1 LSPAACQNIV
11 ITLCK
16 KSVSEHPTCK
26 YFTENLQQ
34 YDVGKTLI
42 MLLQMYVIH
51 LAAGRGFFMAGC
63 PMWRKHMETIGT
75 LWLYLVFF
83 GIVSIMLVIDFI
95 GFKHQHGQEV
105 KIRTAAYWSVAWVSV
120 AALFGGGLWLYLEQ
134 TAGVVLANQKVMEY
148 FAGYLL
154 EKSLAIDN
162 VFVWLMIFA
171 AFAIP
176 PALQRQL
183 LLYGVLG
190 AIVLRT
196 IFIFIGAWFVQEF
209 SWILYLFGAF
219 LVYTGYKFLRGH
231 NDEASNIEDMPL
243 LKWLRKHMRITPQL
257 EGNKFF
263 IRKDGLLWATPLFLV
278 LILVEASDVIFAM
291 DSIPA
296 IFAVT
301 TDPFIVLT
309 ANLMAILGLRA
320 MFFLLSGAASKMYY
334 LPYGLGVILV
344 FIGFKMLM
352 LDVFHMPIWI
362 SLGFIVIVLAITA
375 LLSIRH
381 NKKYNIHQL

>member
-1 LSPAACQNIV
+1 
-11 ITLCK
+11 
-16 KSVSEHPTCK
+16 
-26 YFTENLQQ
+26 
-34 YDVGKTLI
+34 
-42 MLLQMYVIH
+42 
-51 LAAGRGFFMAGC
+51 
-63 PMWRKHMETIGT
+63 MESIGN
-75 LWLYLVFF
+75 LWLYLAFF
-83 GIVSIMLVIDFI
+83 GLVAVMLIIDFL
-95 GFKHQHGQEV
+95 GFRQKQGQEV
-105 KIRTAAYWSVAWVSV
+105 KIKTAAYWSMAWVSV
-120 AALFGGGLWLYLEQ
+120 AVLFGGGLWFYLQQ
-134 TAGVVLANQKVMEY
+134 TAGVAIANTKVMEY

-176 PALQRQL
+176 PALQRKI

-196 IFIFIGAWFVQEF
+196 LFIFIGAWFVQEF
-209 SWILYLFGAF
+209 SWVLYIFGAF
-219 LVYTGYKFLRGH
+219 LVYTGFKFLKGH
-231 NDEASNIEDMPL
+231 DEDPNIEDMAL

-257 EGNKFF
+257 EGDKFF
-263 IRKDGLLWATPLFLV
+263 VRQNGLLWATPLFLV
-278 LILVEASDVIFAM
+278 LILVEASDVIFAV

-301 TDPFIVLT
+301 SDPFIVLT

-320 MFFLLSGAASKMYY
+320 MFFLLAGAASKMHY
-334 LPYGLGVILV
+334 LPYGLGIILL

-362 SLGFIVIVLAITA
+362 SLGFIVIVLSITA
-375 LLSIRH
+375 WLSIRY
-381 NKKYNIHQL
+381 NKQQQSL

>member
-1 LSPAACQNIV
+1 
-11 ITLCK
+11 
-16 KSVSEHPTCK
+16 
-26 YFTENLQQ
+26 
-34 YDVGKTLI
+34 
-42 MLLQMYVIH
+42 
-51 LAAGRGFFMAGC
+51 
-63 PMWRKHMETIGT
+63 MESIGN
-75 LWLYLVFF
+75 LWLYIAFF
-83 GIVSIMLVIDFI
+83 GIVTVMLLIDFL
-95 GFKHQHGQEV
+95 GFKQKEGQEV
-105 KIRTAAYWSVAWVSV
+105 KIKTAALWSIAWVSV
-120 AALFGGGLWLYLEQ
+120 ASLFGAGLWLYLQQ
-134 TAGVVLANQKVMEY
+134 TAGVTVANTKVMEY

-154 EKSLAIDN
+154 EKSLAVDN

-176 PALQRQL
+176 PALQRKL

-209 SWILYLFGAF
+209 SWILYIFGAF
-219 LVYTGYKFLRGH
+219 LVYTGFKFLRGQ
-231 NDEASNIEDMPL
+231 DEEESNIEDMAI
-243 LKWLRKHMRITPQL
+243 LKWLRKRMRITPQL
-257 EGNKFF
+257 EGDKFF

-278 LILVEASDVIFAM
+278 LILVEASDVIFAV

-320 MFFLLSGAASKMYY
+320 MFFLLSGAASKMHY
-334 LPYGLGVILV
+334 LPYGLGIILV

-362 SLGFIVIVLAITA
+362 SLSFIVIVLTITA
-375 LLSIRH
+375 ILSIRH
-381 NKKYNIHQL
+381 SKKHNQTTL

>member
-1 LSPAACQNIV
+1 
-11 ITLCK
+11 
-16 KSVSEHPTCK
+16 
-26 YFTENLQQ
+26 
-34 YDVGKTLI
+34 
-42 MLLQMYVIH
+42 
-51 LAAGRGFFMAGC
+51 
-63 PMWRKHMETIGT
+63 MESIGN
-75 LWLYLVFF
+75 LWLYIAFF
-83 GIVSIMLVIDFI
+83 GIVTVMLLIDFL
-95 GFKHQHGQEV
+95 GFKQKEGQEV
-105 KIRTAAYWSVAWVSV
+105 KIKTAALWSIAWVSV
-120 AALFGGGLWLYLEQ
+120 ASLFGAGLWLYLQQ
-134 TAGVVLANQKVMEY
+134 TAGVTVANTKVMEY

-154 EKSLAIDN
+154 EKSLAVDN

-190 AIVLRT
+190 AIILRT

-209 SWILYLFGAF
+209 SWILYIFGAF
-219 LVYTGYKFLRGH
+219 LVYTGFKFFKGQ
-231 NDEASNIEDMPL
+231 NEEETNIEDMAI

-257 EGNKFF
+257 HGNKFF
-263 IRKDGLLWATPLFLV
+263 VRQHGMLWATPLFLV
-278 LILVEASDVIFAM
+278 LILVEASDVIFAV

-301 TDPFIVLT
+301 SDPFIVLT

-320 MFFLLSGAASKMYY
+320 MFFLLSGAATKMHY
-334 LPYGLGVILV
+334 LPYGLGIILV

-362 SLGFIVIVLAITA
+362 SLGFIVLVLTITA
-375 LLSIRH
+375 ILSIRYS
-381 NKKYNIHQL
+381 KKHHQTTL

>member
-1 LSPAACQNIV
+1 
-11 ITLCK
+11 
-16 KSVSEHPTCK
+16 
-26 YFTENLQQ
+26 
-34 YDVGKTLI
+34 
-42 MLLQMYVIH
+42 
-51 LAAGRGFFMAGC
+51 
-63 PMWRKHMETIGT
+63 METIGT

-83 GIVSIMLVIDFI
+83 AIVAVMLIIDFV

-105 KIRTAAYWSVAWVSV
+105 KVRTAAYWSIAWVSV
-120 AALFGGGLWLYLEQ
+120 ATLFGGGLWLYLEQ
-134 TAGVVLANQKVMEY
+134 TAGTAIANAKVMEY

-176 PALQRQL
+176 PALQRKL

-209 SWILYLFGAF
+209 SWILYIFGAF
-219 LVYTGYKFLRGH
+219 LVYTGFKFLRGQ
-231 NDEASNIEDMPL
+231 DEEESNIEDMAI
-243 LKWLRKHMRITPQL
+243 LKWLRKRMRITPQL
-257 EGNKFF
+257 EADKFF

-278 LILVEASDVIFAM
+278 LILVEASDVIFAV

-320 MFFLLSGAASKMYY
+320 MFFLLSGAASKMHY
-334 LPYGLGVILV
+334 LPYGLGIILV

-362 SLGFIVIVLAITA
+362 SLSFIVLVLTITA
-375 LLSIRH
+375 ILSIRH
-381 NKKYNIHQL
+381 SKKYNETTL

>member
-1 LSPAACQNIV
+1 
-11 ITLCK
+11 
-16 KSVSEHPTCK
+16 
-26 YFTENLQQ
+26 
-34 YDVGKTLI
+34 
-42 MLLQMYVIH
+42 
-51 LAAGRGFFMAGC
+51 
-63 PMWRKHMETIGT
+63 MESIGN
-75 LWLYLVFF
+75 LWLYFAFF
-83 GIVSIMLVIDFI
+83 AIVAVMLLIDFL
-95 GFKHQHGQEV
+95 GFKQKEGQEV
-105 KIRTAAYWSVAWVSV
+105 KVKTAAYWSIAWVTV
-120 AALFGGGLWLYLEQ
+120 ATLFGGGLWLYLQQ
-134 TAGVVLANQKVMEY
+134 TAGVTIANTKTMEY

-162 VFVWLMIFA
+162 VFVWMMIFA

-176 PALQRQL
+176 PALQRKL

-209 SWILYLFGAF
+209 SWILYIFGAF
-219 LVYTGYKFLRGH
+219 LVYTGFKLLKGQ
-231 NDEASNIEDMPL
+231 DEEDSNIEDMAI
-243 LKWLRKHMRITPQL
+243 LKWLRKHMRIMPNL
-257 EGNKFF
+257 EGGKFF
-263 IRKDGLLWATPLFLV
+263 VRQNGVLWATPLFLV
-278 LILVEASDVIFAM
+278 LILVEASDVIFAV

-320 MFFLLSGAASKMYY
+320 MFFLLSGAAAKMHY
-334 LPYGLGVILV
+334 LPYGLGIILV

-375 LLSIRH
+375 WLSILY
-381 NKKYNIHQL
+381 NKKQTLNS

>member
-1 LSPAACQNIV
+1 
-11 ITLCK
+11 
-16 KSVSEHPTCK
+16 
-26 YFTENLQQ
+26 
-34 YDVGKTLI
+34 
-42 MLLQMYVIH
+42 
-51 LAAGRGFFMAGC
+51 
-63 PMWRKHMETIGT
+63 METIGT

-83 GIVSIMLVIDFI
+83 AIVAVMLVIDFI

-105 KIRTAAYWSVAWVSV
+105 KVRTAAYWSIAWVSV
-120 AALFGGGLWLYLEQ
+120 ATLFGGGLWLYLEQ
-134 TAGVVLANQKVMEY
+134 TAGAAIANTKVMEY

-176 PALQRQL
+176 PALQRKL

-209 SWILYLFGAF
+209 SWILYIFGAF
-219 LVYTGYKFLRGH
+219 LVYTGFKFLRGQH
-231 NDEASNIEDMPL
+231 EEDSNIEDMAI
-243 LKWLRKHMRITPQL
+243 LKWLRKHMRITPKLQ
-257 EGNKFF
+257 GDKFF
-263 IRKDGLLWATPLFLV
+263 VRQNGLLWATPLFLV
-278 LILVEASDVIFAM
+278 LILVEASDVIFAV

-320 MFFLLSGAASKMYY
+320 MFFLLSGAASKMHY
-334 LPYGLGVILV
+334 LPYGLGIILV

-362 SLGFIVIVLAITA
+362 SLSFIVLVLTITA
-375 LLSIRH
+375 ILSIRH
-381 NKKYNIHQL
+381 SKKHNETTL

>member
-1 LSPAACQNIV
+1 
-11 ITLCK
+11 
-16 KSVSEHPTCK
+16 
-26 YFTENLQQ
+26 
-34 YDVGKTLI
+34 
-42 MLLQMYVIH
+42 
-51 LAAGRGFFMAGC
+51 
-63 PMWRKHMETIGT
+63 METIGT
-75 LWLYLVFF
+75 FWLYLVFF
-83 GIVSIMLVIDFI
+83 AIVAVMLVIDFV
-95 GFKHQHGQEV
+95 GFKHQHGQPIKV
-105 KIRTAAYWSVAWVSV
+105 RTAAYWSVAWVSV
-120 AALFGGGLWLYLEQ
+120 ATLFGGALWLYLEQ
-134 TAGVVLANQKVMEY
+134 TSGAALANQKVMEY

-190 AIVLRT
+190 AIILRT

-209 SWILYLFGAF
+209 SWILYIFGAF
-219 LVYTGYKFLRGH
+219 LVYTGFKFLRGQGEEH
-231 NDEASNIEDMPL
+231 TDIEDMAV
-243 LKWLRKHMRITPQL
+243 LKWLRKHIRITPQMR
-257 EGNKFF
+257 GNKFF
-263 IRKDGLLWATPLFLV
+263 VHQNGVLWATPLFLV
-278 LILVEASDVIFAM
+278 LILVEASDVIFAV

-320 MFFLLSGAASKMYY
+320 MFFLLAGAASKMYY
-334 LPYGLGVILV
+334 LPYGLGIILV

-352 LDVFHMPIWI
+352 LEVFHMPIWI
-362 SLGFIVIVLAITA
+362 SLSFIVIVLTITA
-375 LLSIRH
+375 WLSIRH
-381 NKKYNIHQL
+381 SKKYNETAL

>member
-1 LSPAACQNIV
+1 
-11 ITLCK
+11 
-16 KSVSEHPTCK
+16 
-26 YFTENLQQ
+26 
-34 YDVGKTLI
+34 
-42 MLLQMYVIH
+42 
-51 LAAGRGFFMAGC
+51 
-63 PMWRKHMETIGT
+63 METIGS
-75 LWLYLVFF
+75 LWLYLAFF
-83 GIVSIMLVIDFI
+83 GIVTVMLVVDFL
-95 GFKHQHGQEV
+95 GFKQKQGQEIQL
-105 KIRTAAYWSVAWVSV
+105 KTAAYWSIAWVSV
-120 AALFGGGLWLYLEQ
+120 ATLFGGGLWLYLQQ
-134 TAGVVLANQKVMEY
+134 TVGVSIANAKVMEY

-176 PALQRQL
+176 PALQRKL

-209 SWILYLFGAF
+209 SWVLYIFGAF
-219 LVYTGYKFLRGH
+219 LVYTGFKFLKGQEE
-231 NDEASNIEDMPL
+231 DPNIEDMAI
-243 LKWLRKHMRITPQL
+243 LKWLRKRMRITPTM
-257 EGNKFF
+257 ENDKFF
-263 IRKDGLLWATPLFLV
+263 VRKDGLIWATPLFLV
-278 LILVEASDVIFAM
+278 LILVEASDVIFAV

-320 MFFLLSGAASKMYY
+320 MFFLLSGAASKMHY
-334 LPYGLGVILV
+334 LPYGLGIILV

-362 SLGFIVIVLAITA
+362 SLSFIVTVLAITA
-375 LLSIRH
+375 WLSIRH
-381 NKKYNIHQL
+381 SKKHHQTTL

>member
-1 LSPAACQNIV
+1 
-11 ITLCK
+11 
-16 KSVSEHPTCK
+16 
-26 YFTENLQQ
+26 
-34 YDVGKTLI
+34 
-42 MLLQMYVIH
+42 
-51 LAAGRGFFMAGC
+51 
-63 PMWRKHMETIGT
+63 METIGT

-83 GIVSIMLVIDFI
+83 AIVAVMLVIDFV

-105 KIRTAAYWSVAWVSV
+105 KVRTAAYWSIAWVSV
-120 AALFGGGLWLYLEQ
+120 ATLFGGGLWLYLEQ
-134 TAGVVLANQKVMEY
+134 TAGAAVANTKVMEY

-176 PALQRQL
+176 PALQRKL

-219 LVYTGYKFLRGH
+219 LVYTGFKFLRGQH
-231 NDEASNIEDMPL
+231 EEDSNIEDMAI

-257 EGNKFF
+257 QGDKFF
-263 IRKDGLLWATPLFLV
+263 VRQNGLLWATPLFLV
-278 LILVEASDVIFAM
+278 LILVEASDVIFAV

-320 MFFLLSGAASKMYY
+320 MFFLLSGAASKMHY
-334 LPYGLGVILV
+334 LPYGLGLILV

-362 SLGFIVIVLAITA
+362 SLSFIVIVLTVTAI
-375 LLSIRH
+375 LSIRH
-381 NKKYNIHQL
+381 SKKHNETTL

>member
-1 LSPAACQNIV
+1 
-11 ITLCK
+11 
-16 KSVSEHPTCK
+16 
-26 YFTENLQQ
+26 
-34 YDVGKTLI
+34 
-42 MLLQMYVIH
+42 
-51 LAAGRGFFMAGC
+51 
-63 PMWRKHMETIGT
+63 METIGT

-83 GIVSIMLVIDFI
+83 AIVAVMLVIDFV

-105 KIRTAAYWSVAWVSV
+105 KVRTAAYWSIAWVSV
-120 AALFGGGLWLYLEQ
+120 ATLFGGGLWLYLEQ
-134 TAGVVLANQKVMEY
+134 TAGAAIANTKVMEY

-176 PALQRQL
+176 PALQRKL

-219 LVYTGYKFLRGH
+219 LVYTGFKFLRGQH
-231 NDEASNIEDMPL
+231 EEDSNIEDMAI

-257 EGNKFF
+257 QSDKFF
-263 IRKDGLLWATPLFLV
+263 VRQNGLLWATPLFLV
-278 LILVEASDVIFAM
+278 LILVEASDVIFAV

-320 MFFLLSGAASKMYY
+320 MFFLLSGAASKMHY
-334 LPYGLGVILV
+334 LPYGLGIILL

-362 SLGFIVIVLAITA
+362 SLGFIVIVLTITA
-375 LLSIRH
+375 WLSIRH
-381 NKKYNIHQL
+381 NKKHQETRL

>member
-1 LSPAACQNIV
+1 
-11 ITLCK
+11 
-16 KSVSEHPTCK
+16 
-26 YFTENLQQ
+26 
-34 YDVGKTLI
+34 
-42 MLLQMYVIH
+42 
-51 LAAGRGFFMAGC
+51 
-63 PMWRKHMETIGT
+63 MESIGN
-75 LWLYLVFF
+75 LWLYIAFF
-83 GIVSIMLVIDFI
+83 GIVTVMLLIDFL
-95 GFKHQHGQEV
+95 GFKQKEGQEV
-105 KIRTAAYWSVAWVSV
+105 KIKTAALWSIAWVSV
-120 AALFGGGLWLYLEQ
+120 ASLFGVGLWLYLQQ
-134 TAGVVLANQKVMEY
+134 TAGVTVANTKVMEY

-154 EKSLAIDN
+154 EKSLAVDN

-190 AIVLRT
+190 AIILRT

-209 SWILYLFGAF
+209 SWILYIFGAF
-219 LVYTGYKFLRGH
+219 LVYTGFKFFKGQ
-231 NDEASNIEDMPL
+231 NEEETNIEDMAI

-257 EGNKFF
+257 HGNKFF
-263 IRKDGLLWATPLFLV
+263 VRQNGILWATPLFLV
-278 LILVEASDVIFAM
+278 LILVEASDVIFAV

-301 TDPFIVLT
+301 SDPFIVLT

-320 MFFLLSGAASKMYY
+320 MFFLLSGAATKMHY
-334 LPYGLGVILV
+334 LPYGLGIILV

-362 SLGFIVIVLAITA
+362 SLGFIVLVLTITA
-375 LLSIRH
+375 ILSIRYS
-381 NKKYNIHQL
+381 KKHHQTTL

>member
-1 LSPAACQNIV
+1 
-11 ITLCK
+11 
-16 KSVSEHPTCK
+16 
-26 YFTENLQQ
+26 
-34 YDVGKTLI
+34 
-42 MLLQMYVIH
+42 
-51 LAAGRGFFMAGC
+51 
-63 PMWRKHMETIGT
+63 METIGT

-83 GIVSIMLVIDFI
+83 AIVAVMLIIDFV

-105 KIRTAAYWSVAWVSV
+105 KVRTAAYWSIAWVSI
-120 AALFGGGLWLYLEQ
+120 ATLFGGGLWLYLEQ
-134 TAGVVLANQKVMEY
+134 TAGTAIANAKVMEY

-176 PALQRQL
+176 PVLQRKL

-209 SWILYLFGAF
+209 SWILYIFGAF
-219 LVYTGYKFLRGH
+219 LVYTGFKFLRGQ
-231 NDEASNIEDMPL
+231 DEEESNIEDMAI
-243 LKWLRKHMRITPQL
+243 LKWLRKRMRITPQL
-257 EGNKFF
+257 EGDKFF

-278 LILVEASDVIFAM
+278 LILVEASDVIFAV

-320 MFFLLSGAASKMYY
+320 MFFLLSGAASKMHY
-334 LPYGLGVILV
+334 LPYGLGIILV

-362 SLGFIVIVLAITA
+362 SLSFIVIVLTITA
-375 LLSIRH
+375 ILSIRH
-381 NKKYNIHQL
+381 SKKHNQTTL

>member
-1 LSPAACQNIV
+1 
-11 ITLCK
+11 
-16 KSVSEHPTCK
+16 
-26 YFTENLQQ
+26 
-34 YDVGKTLI
+34 
-42 MLLQMYVIH
+42 
-51 LAAGRGFFMAGC
+51 
-63 PMWRKHMETIGT
+63 METIGT

-83 GIVSIMLVIDFI
+83 AIVAVMLVIDFI

-105 KIRTAAYWSVAWVSV
+105 KVRTAAYWSIAWVSV
-120 AALFGGGLWLYLEQ
+120 ATLFGGGLWLYLEQ
-134 TAGVVLANQKVMEY
+134 TAGTAIANAKVMEY

-176 PALQRQL
+176 PALQRKL

-209 SWILYLFGAF
+209 SWILYIFGAF
-219 LVYTGYKFLRGH
+219 LVYTGFKFLRGQH
-231 NDEASNIEDMPL
+231 EEDSNIEDMAI

-257 EGNKFF
+257 QGDKFF
-263 IRKDGLLWATPLFLV
+263 VRQNGLLWATPLFLV
-278 LILVEASDVIFAM
+278 LILVEASDVIFAV

-320 MFFLLSGAASKMYY
+320 MFFLLSGAASKMHY
-334 LPYGLGVILV
+334 LPYGLGIILV

-362 SLGFIVIVLAITA
+362 SLSFIVIVLTVTAI
-375 LLSIRH
+375 LSIRH
-381 NKKYNIHQL
+381 SKKYNETTL

>member
-1 LSPAACQNIV
+1 
-11 ITLCK
+11 
-16 KSVSEHPTCK
+16 
-26 YFTENLQQ
+26 
-34 YDVGKTLI
+34 
-42 MLLQMYVIH
+42 
-51 LAAGRGFFMAGC
+51 
-63 PMWRKHMETIGT
+63 MESIGN
-75 LWLYLVFF
+75 LWLYIAFF
-83 GIVSIMLVIDFI
+83 GIVTVMLLIDFL
-95 GFKHQHGQEV
+95 GFKQKEGQEV
-105 KIRTAAYWSVAWVSV
+105 KIKTAALWSIAWVSV
-120 AALFGGGLWLYLEQ
+120 ASLFGAGLWLYLQQ
-134 TAGVVLANQKVMEY
+134 TAGVTVANTKVMEY

-154 EKSLAIDN
+154 EKSLAVDN

-190 AIVLRT
+190 AIILRT

-209 SWILYLFGAF
+209 SWILYIFGAF
-219 LVYTGYKFLRGH
+219 LVYTGFKFFKGQ
-231 NDEASNIEDMPL
+231 NEEETNIEDMAI

-257 EGNKFF
+257 HGNKFF
-263 IRKDGLLWATPLFLV
+263 VRQNGMLWATPLFLV
-278 LILVEASDVIFAM
+278 LILVEASDVIFAV

-301 TDPFIVLT
+301 SDPFIVLT

-320 MFFLLSGAASKMYY
+320 MFFLLSGAATKMHY
-334 LPYGLGVILV
+334 LPYGLGIILV

-362 SLGFIVIVLAITA
+362 SLGFIVLVLTIPAI
-375 LLSIRH
+375 LSIRYS
-381 NKKYNIHQL
+381 KKHHQTTL

>member
-1 LSPAACQNIV
+1 
-11 ITLCK
+11 
-16 KSVSEHPTCK
+16 
-26 YFTENLQQ
+26 
-34 YDVGKTLI
+34 
-42 MLLQMYVIH
+42 
-51 LAAGRGFFMAGC
+51 
-63 PMWRKHMETIGT
+63 MESIGNP
-75 LWLYLVFF
+75 WLYLAFF
-83 GIVSIMLVIDFI
+83 AIVAVMLLIDFL
-95 GFKHQHGQEV
+95 GFRQKEGQEV
-105 KIRTAAYWSVAWVSV
+105 QLKTAAYWSIAWVSV
-120 AALFGGGLWLYLEQ
+120 ATLFGAGLWLYLQQ
-134 TAGVVLANQKVMEY
+134 TVGISIANAKTMEY

-176 PALQRQL
+176 PALQRKI

-190 AIVLRT
+190 AIILRT
-196 IFIFIGAWFVQEF
+196 VFIFIGAWFVQEF
-209 SWILYLFGAF
+209 SWILYIFGAF
-219 LVYTGYKFLRGH
+219 LVYTGFKFLKGQ
-231 NDEASNIEDMPL
+231 DEEDSNIEDMAM

-257 EGNKFF
+257 EGAKFF
-263 IRKDGLLWATPLFLV
+263 VRQNGLLWATPLFLV
-278 LILVEASDVIFAM
+278 LILVEASDVIFAV

-301 TDPFIVLT
+301 NDPFIVLT

-320 MFFLLSGAASKMYY
+320 MFFLLAGSASKMHY
-334 LPYGLGVILV
+334 LPYGLGIILV

-375 LLSIRH
+375 WLSIRH
-381 NKKYNIHQL
+381 NKKQELNS

>member
-1 LSPAACQNIV
+1 
-11 ITLCK
+11 
-16 KSVSEHPTCK
+16 
-26 YFTENLQQ
+26 
-34 YDVGKTLI
+34 
-42 MLLQMYVIH
+42 
-51 LAAGRGFFMAGC
+51 MASR
-63 PMWRKHMETIGT
+63 PMWRIHMETIGT

-83 GIVSIMLVIDFI
+83 AIVAVMLVIDLV

-105 KIRTAAYWSVAWVSV
+105 KVRTAAYWSIAWVSV
-120 AALFGGGLWLYLEQ
+120 ATLFGGGLWLYLEQ
-134 TAGVVLANQKVMEY
+134 TAGAAIANTKVMEY

-176 PALQRQL
+176 PALQRKL

-219 LVYTGYKFLRGH
+219 LVYTGFKFLRGQH
-231 NDEASNIEDMPL
+231 EEDSNIEDMAI

-257 EGNKFF
+257 QGDKFF
-263 IRKDGLLWATPLFLV
+263 VRQNGLLWATPLFLV
-278 LILVEASDVIFAM
+278 LILVEASDVIFAV

-320 MFFLLSGAASKMYY
+320 MFFLLSGAASKMHY
-334 LPYGLGVILV
+334 LPYGLGLILV

-362 SLGFIVIVLAITA
+362 SLSFIVIVLTVTAI
-375 LLSIRH
+375 LSIRH
-381 NKKYNIHQL
+381 SKKHNETTL

>member
-1 LSPAACQNIV
+1 
-11 ITLCK
+11 
-16 KSVSEHPTCK
+16 
-26 YFTENLQQ
+26 
-34 YDVGKTLI
+34 
-42 MLLQMYVIH
+42 
-51 LAAGRGFFMAGC
+51 
-63 PMWRKHMETIGT
+63 METIGN
-75 LWLYLVFF
+75 LWLYLAFF
-83 GIVSIMLVIDFI
+83 GLVTVMLIVDFL
-95 GFKHQHGQEV
+95 GFKQKQGQEV
-105 KIRTAAYWSVAWVSV
+105 KIKTAAYWSMAWVSV
-120 AALFGGGLWLYLEQ
+120 AVLFGGGLWFYLQQ
-134 TAGVVLANQKVMEY
+134 TAGIAIANTKVMEY

-176 PALQRQL
+176 PALQRKI

-209 SWILYLFGAF
+209 SWVLYIFGAF
-219 LVYTGYKFLRGH
+219 LVYTGFKFLKGH
-231 NDEASNIEDMPL
+231 EEDPNIEDMAI
-243 LKWLRKHMRITPQL
+243 LKWLRKHIRITPKL
-257 EGNKFF
+257 EGDKFF
-263 IRKDGLLWATPLFLV
+263 VRQNGLLWATPLFLV
-278 LILVEASDVIFAM
+278 LILVEASDVIFAV

-301 TDPFIVLT
+301 SDPFIVLT

-320 MFFLLSGAASKMYY
+320 MFFLLAGAASKMHY
-334 LPYGLGVILV
+334 LPYGLGIILL

-362 SLGFIVIVLAITA
+362 SLGFIVITLAITA
-375 LLSIRH
+375 WLSIRY
-381 NKKYNIHQL
+381 NKKQESLS